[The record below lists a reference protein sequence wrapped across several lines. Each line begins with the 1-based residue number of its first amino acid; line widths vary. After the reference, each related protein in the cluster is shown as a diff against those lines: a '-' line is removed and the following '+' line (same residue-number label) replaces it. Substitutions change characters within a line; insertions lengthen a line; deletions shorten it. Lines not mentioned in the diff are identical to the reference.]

1 MRIARFEANGE
12 VFWGIEANGTLC
24 AVSSNWEEFL
34 SLFYSGKELDG
45 ECFGADDVRLLAP
58 VTPTKI
64 VALGLNYRDHSAEMS
79 ERIPEEPLLFMK
91 PSSAV
96 IGPGEWIV
104 YPPQSSRVDY
114 EAELG
119 VVIGKTARWVRR
131 ENVMDFILGYTCFND
146 VTARDLQSKDG
157 QWTRAKSFDTFAP
170 IGPYV
175 VTDINPSDLYI
186 RSYVNGEMR
195 QNSRTSLLIF
205 DVPYVLEFVSS
216 VMTLYPGDVIAT
228 GTPAG
233 VGPVNI
239 GDTVTVEIEGIGKLT
254 NRVRGVSLP

>member
-1 MRIARFEANGE
+1 
-12 VFWGIEANGTLC
+12 
-24 AVSSNWEEFL
+24 
-34 SLFYSGKELDG
+34 
-45 ECFGADDVRLLAP
+45 
-58 VTPTKI
+58 
-64 VALGLNYRDHSAEMS
+64 
-79 ERIPEEPLLFMK
+79 
-91 PSSAV
+91 V

-131 ENVMDFILGYTCFND
+131 ENAMDFILGYTCFND